1 MISAFFSDRSRR
13 TTAGIGSAG
22 ATAGLTELAK
32 TMTAQIAQ

>member
-1 MISAFFSDRSRR
+1 MISAFFLNRSRR